1 MDVAPVI
8 KDGRTYLPA
17 RWVANAL
24 GYQVDWN
31 AQYKIVIIW
40 PNGTTEPDISNVIGQ
55 TKTSSTVLNGFNVP
69 AGTLLGIGT
78 TGTSANVPMSFVID
92 PTKGDTQGQLAD
104 AQNILSQ
111 SKLLDPATVSTAM
124 AAINYDLTGQRPQK
138 QGGINSPNGGS
149 VVISPDDTVWCDI
162 EIWTTHQLAGLLIT
176 N

>member
-1 MDVAPVI
+1 
-8 KDGRTYLPA
+8 
-17 RWVANAL
+17 
-24 GYQVDWN
+24 
-31 AQYKIVIIW
+31 VIIW

-55 TKTSSTVLNGFNVP
+55 TPTSSTVLNGFNVP

-92 PTKGDTQGQLAD
+92 TTKGDTQGQLAD

-124 AAINYDLTGQRPQK
+124 AAINYDLTSKTTLKR
-138 QGGINSPNGGS
+138 GGINSPNGGS
-149 VVISPDDTVWCDI
+149 VVISPGMGNWVDV
-162 EIWTTHQLAGLLIT
+162 EIWTMPQPASMLIT